1 MIDQLSLTVL
11 KRPLTGSSLSL
22 NGVSMYNEVGG
33 VVVDGLRV
41 VVVIGSLC

>member
-1 MIDQLSLTVL
+1 MIDQLIVPHGL
-11 KRPLTGSSLSL
+11 KKAANGVSLSL

-33 VVVDGLRV
+33 VVDGLRV